1 MLMRTDTS
9 SVSGPAR
16 RRGRWPHV
24 TGSGLGLLAGVAFVL
39 TPACSGGGGVHESVH
54 LTAASSHVHPA
65 CGGGG
70 ATGDD

>member
-1 MLMRTDTS
+1 
-9 SVSGPAR
+9 
-16 RRGRWPHV
+16 V